1 MVTSKNHLKPEKFIF
16 FSTVYQKL
24 MHQKPYHLLLFLFSI
39 LVHPFTYF
47 IYRKR
52 KLSNTYDQ
60 AFALRSQYYIEHG
73 LVAQWQKEFE
83 QQEIAKATFFK
94 EAVLESQIQF
104 TAKHLAQRK
113 LQQQVDQDLQKEDI
127 QQLKMYPL

>member
-1 MVTSKNHLKPEKFIF
+1 MHGYFKNHLKPEKFIF

-24 MHQKPYHLLLFLFSI
+24 MHQKPYHLLFLFSI

-83 QQEIAKATFFK
+83 QQEIAKATFLKRLYWSHKFS
-94 EAVLESQIQF
+94 SQPS
-104 TAKHLAQRK
+104 T
-113 LQQQVDQDLQKEDI
+113 
-127 QQLKMYPL
+127 